1 MNAIEFIVDAGAV
14 IALVSRGYGIGR
26 WRIPSRREILSE
38 HGRAKRGRSLVD
50 WGGTSAKRMN
60 EFVTVDAFFVLKASG
75 RLKLSHSR
83 RLTPRSSRH
92 ASLRSH
98 ATERDR

>member
-1 MNAIEFIVDAGAV
+1 MASADGGFPAEGKYYQSTAG
-14 IALVSRGYGIGR
+14 
-26 WRIPSRREILSE
+26 
-38 HGRAKRGRSLVD
+38 AKRGRSLVD

-83 RLTPRSSRH
+83 GLTPRSSRH